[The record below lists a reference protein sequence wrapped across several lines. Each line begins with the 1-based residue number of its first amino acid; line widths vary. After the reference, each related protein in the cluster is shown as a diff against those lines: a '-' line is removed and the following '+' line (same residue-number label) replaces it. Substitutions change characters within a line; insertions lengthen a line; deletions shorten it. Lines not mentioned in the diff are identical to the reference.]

1 MGPQCGVLPS
11 IKGILW
17 SYGQWGGISS
27 AFFLL
32 NRSAKSW
39 YSAGIV
45 ERSISSSTVT
55 LLMTT
60 DLSFSALLIDR
71 KKSSVPSCLQASANP
86 AALTMD
92 TCGAFLPR
100 GARELIALIELG
112 GSALAACL
120 LGLIDLI
127 GLAGEIDLAG
137 STGFFGFTGLVG

>member
-1 MGPQCGVLPS
+1 MGPQCGVLHS

-60 DLSFSALLIDR
+60 DLSSAALLIDR
-71 KKSSVPSCLQASANP
+71 KKSSLPSSFQPSENTAAVTTDHCAYFPPRAATGVVPC
-86 AALTMD
+86 M
-92 TCGAFLPR
+92 
-100 GARELIALIELG
+100 
-112 GSALAACL
+112 GS
-120 LGLIDLI
+120 
-127 GLAGEIDLAG
+127 
-137 STGFFGFTGLVG
+137 